1 LKGKNEFKLT
11 WKGKEVSDALN
22 RVSND
27 RLNELGDLLKREIQ
41 ETISQ
46 AGTGKKYVT
55 SRGRVH
61 IASAPG
67 KPPVIWHSGLH
78 GSIFFIVTEA
88 GPVFLMHV
96 GTGGKIGEYGKCLE
110 FGTKNMAA
118 RPWLGVTLENSRPII
133 KKFLEEEWF

>member
-1 LKGKNEFKLT
+1 MKGKHEFKLI

-27 RLNELGDLLKREIQ
+27 RLNDLGDLLKRKIQ
-41 ETISQ
+41 DTISQ
-46 AGTGKKYVT
+46 AGTGRVYKR
-55 SRGRVH
+55 RGRVH
-61 IASAPG
+61 VASAPG
-67 KPPVIWHSGLH
+67 KPPVIWWGGLH
-78 GSIFFIVTEA
+78 GSIFYIVTEA

-96 GTGGKIGEYGKCLE
+96 GTGGDIGEYGKCLE

-118 RPWLGVTLENSRPII
+118 RPWLGVTLEQSRGMI